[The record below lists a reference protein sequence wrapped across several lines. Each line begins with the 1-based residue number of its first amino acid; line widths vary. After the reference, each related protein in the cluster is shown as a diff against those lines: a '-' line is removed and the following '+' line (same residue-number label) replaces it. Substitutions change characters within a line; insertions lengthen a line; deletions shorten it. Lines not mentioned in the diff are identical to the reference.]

1 MSETTKTPDITL
13 IGIANGSFP
22 ASDAEAR
29 ALVAAIHAAAAPGVQ
44 PDAVREGLRA
54 ALEADGMTGHAL
66 EAAMRDADAVLAFAL
81 KLRTRKGG
89 TR

>member
-1 MSETTKTPDITL
+1 MSRRTRPM
-13 IGIANGSFP
+13 AP
-22 ASDAEAR
+22 ASR

-54 ALEADGMTGHAL
+54 ALEADGMSGAAR
-66 EAAMRDADAVLAFAL
+66 EAAMRDADAVLAL
-81 KLRTRKGG
+81 GQKLRTRKGE

>member
-1 MSETTKTPDITL
+1 MSRRTRRMD
-13 IGIANGSFP
+13 P
-22 ASDAEAR
+22 ASR

-66 EAAMRDADAVLAFAL
+66 EAAMREADAVLAL
-81 KLRTRKGG
+81 GETLRARKGG
-89 TR
+89 A

>member
-1 MSETTKTPDITL
+1 M
-13 IGIANGSFP
+13 AP
-22 ASDAEAR
+22 ASR

-66 EAAMRDADAVLAFAL
+66 EAAMREADAVLAL
-81 KLRTRKGG
+81 GETLRARKGG
-89 TR
+89 A

>member
-1 MSETTKTPDITL
+1 MSRRTRRM
-13 IGIANGSFP
+13 AP
-22 ASDAEAR
+22 ASR

-66 EAAMRDADAVLAFAL
+66 EAAMRDADAVLSL
-81 KLRTRKGG
+81 GQRLRARKGG